1 MRSHHQCKAASV
13 ERNLSE
19 DSASSTLLAI
29 YGINMCNQRKRAA
42 TESALNSNFL
52 WIMSF
57 LKYIYIPK
65 SGIASRDHFIGKSF
79 WVRRIQKEIM
89 CLVYFHVHKHGVFL
103 LFCFLYLLYENNTTE
118 LMLSRQVHNISCL
131 IDEFIF

>member
-29 YGINMCNQRKRAA
+29 YKINMCNQRKRAA
-42 TESALNSNFL
+42 TKSALNPNFL

-57 LKYIYIPK
+57 LKDIYFLK
-65 SGIASRDHFIGKSF
+65 SGIASRDRFIGKSF
-79 WVRRIQKEIM
+79 WVRMIQKIV
-89 CLVYFHVHKHGVFL
+89 CWVYFHVHKHDVFL
-103 LFCFLYLLYENNTTE
+103 LFCFLYLLYENNTT
-118 LMLSRQVHNISCL
+118 N
-131 IDEFIF
+131 